1 MLMKNNKATII
12 VLTITL
18 SIVWGIVFYKI
29 GKNIFSNEQIIQ
41 PLIKADKSVKN
52 DTITIHMNYRDP
64 FLDRPHKDNYAS
76 SDIDTIQAIIPPPEF
91 LYKGRMKFKRSEKLI
106 IEKKGEILYSKK
118 DTIIDGYKV
127 YRVTDDTLFITRG
140 GALFKLGL

>member
-1 MLMKNNKATII
+1 MKNNKATIV

-29 GKNIFSNEQIIQ
+29 GNNIFSNEQIVQ
-41 PLIKADKSVKN
+41 PLPTADKSAKD

-64 FLDRPHKDNYAS
+64 FLDRPYVDNGTS

-91 LYKGRMKFKRSEKLI
+91 LYKGHMKFKRNEKLI

-127 YRVTDDTLFITRG
+127 YRVTDDTLFVKKG
-140 GALFKLGL
+140 GTLFKLGL